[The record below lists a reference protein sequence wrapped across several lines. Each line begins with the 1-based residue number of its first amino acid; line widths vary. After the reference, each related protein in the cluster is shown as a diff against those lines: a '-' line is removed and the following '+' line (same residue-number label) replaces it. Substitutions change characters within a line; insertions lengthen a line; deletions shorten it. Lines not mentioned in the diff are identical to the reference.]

1 MGRPREFDIDQA
13 LDRAMGV
20 FWQKG
25 YDGASLQDLLGAM
38 QIARGS
44 LYKAFEDKHSIY
56 LATLDRYDRTV
67 VDAGIAFLSGPEA
80 GDGLTKIR
88 TMLESVKSDK
98 ARRGCFLCNAAIDRA
113 SLDAAVET
121 KVATMLSRL
130 QDAIAVAL
138 KRSRRGSRWS
148 EARRKSTAASILS
161 TYMGLRVLA
170 RAGHSAKALQVIV
183 DRTLEAIS

>member
-25 YDGASLQDLLGAM
+25 YEGASLQDLLGAM

-56 LATLDRYDRTV
+56 LATLDRYDRTEV
-67 VDAGIAFLSGPEA
+67 EAGIAFLCDPEA

-88 TMLESVKSDK
+88 SMLESVKSDK

-113 SLDAAVET
+113 SLGAQHPDVPSEPGNDPHVVADRLRSQVDDRVVEPERRDPQT
-121 KVATMLSRL
+121 DDQEGGQHRRDPTHPVLPETPRR
-130 QDAIAVAL
+130 AL
-138 KRSRRGSRWS
+138 
-148 EARRKSTAASILS
+148 
-161 TYMGLRVLA
+161 
-170 RAGHSAKALQVIV
+170 
-183 DRTLEAIS
+183 